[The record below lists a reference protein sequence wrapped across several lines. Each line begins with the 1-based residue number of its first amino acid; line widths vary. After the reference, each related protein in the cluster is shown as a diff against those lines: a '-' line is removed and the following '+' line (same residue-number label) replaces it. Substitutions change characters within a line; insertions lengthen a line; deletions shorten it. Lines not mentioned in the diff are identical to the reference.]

1 MKKGETFYS
10 LAKNYQ
16 KYYEEDI
23 ILAKWNGKLT
33 FMIVFS
39 AIDENMGKW

>member
-1 MKKGETFYS
+1 MIKVNLSFLFATF
-10 LAKNYQ
+10 
-16 KYYEEDI
+16 
-23 ILAKWNGKLT
+23 AKWNGKLT